1 MAYFLFFIL
10 ILLWHIFEDTFLGLK
25 IVVSIQIVFQIFF
38 FPFFP
43 LTSWALV
50 LHLIS

>member
-1 MAYFLFFIL
+1 MFVFLV
-10 ILLWHIFEDTFLGLK
+10 TFLGLK
-25 IVVSIQIVFQIFF
+25 IIMSIQIVFQIFF
-38 FPFFP
+38 FFFP